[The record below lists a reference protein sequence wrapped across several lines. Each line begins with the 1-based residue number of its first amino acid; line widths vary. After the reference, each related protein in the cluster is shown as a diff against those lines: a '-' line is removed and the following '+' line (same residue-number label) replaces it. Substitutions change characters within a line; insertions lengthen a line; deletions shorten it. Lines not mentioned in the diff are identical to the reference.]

1 MWTSWRDQKD
11 VSQEQWLYQTPS
23 LASVSFPILC
33 FPWTR
38 VSLSRASASQPW
50 LRARGFTWQ
59 VLVVGQLSPMVT
71 SVLPGMGCQSA
82 RMRWVFRYLKV
93 CFWKSVWFQVN
104 RLICLC
110 VTSLCNKFLP
120 KSEIDNPEFEDPQA
134 FIIIGLIVLIIVLI
148 SCASSKFLFKFC
160 KKLTSNDKN
169 SLVTKDCEKG
179 GYGVDN
185 VLYHVFQDYPPPPP
199 SVKRMNSAPAA
210 MTGGTKNTDIGV
222 RFINVKASF
231 PAKIKESL
239 TSLEKLNV
247 SKIKPKP
254 ITRIETEVWNL

>member
-1 MWTSWRDQKD
+1 M
-11 VSQEQWLYQTPS
+11 
-23 LASVSFPILC
+23 
-33 FPWTR
+33 
-38 VSLSRASASQPW
+38 
-50 LRARGFTWQ
+50 
-59 VLVVGQLSPMVT
+59 
-71 SVLPGMGCQSA
+71 
-82 RMRWVFRYLKV
+82 
-93 CFWKSVWFQVN
+93 
-104 RLICLC
+104 ICLC

-160 KKLTSNDKN
+160 KKLTSSDKN

-254 ITRIETEVWNL
+254 ITRIETEV